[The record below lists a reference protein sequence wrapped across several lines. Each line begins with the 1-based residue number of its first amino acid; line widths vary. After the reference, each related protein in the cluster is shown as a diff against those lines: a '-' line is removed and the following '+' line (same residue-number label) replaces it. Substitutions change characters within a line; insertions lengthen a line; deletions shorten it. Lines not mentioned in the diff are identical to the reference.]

1 MNLYPS
7 GARIAGRYEVAG
19 APLLGGMGIVYLC
32 FDHQEQRPVALK
44 TFRPEYLSDRAARDR
59 FLQEGETWV
68 RLGKHPIGIKLSDV
82 RSLSAGSQGV
92 CDPDSGAFLLLST
105 VSGCAKG
112 V

>member
-7 GARIAGRYEVAG
+7 GFRIAGRYEVAG

-44 TFRPEYLSDRAARDR
+44 TFRPEFLPDRATRDR

-68 RLGKHPIGIKLSDV
+68 RLGRHPHGEGGQESQV
-82 RSLSAGSQGV
+82 RGPVICARSSNCPPSRFGV
-92 CDPDSGAFLLLST
+92 YLR
-105 VSGCAKG
+105 
-112 V
+112 